1 MGGDPK
7 RLEVA
12 DSRVSGIELAEQS
25 RIVDHAIERVPTGI
39 TAFLGR
45 TLKGPVNQ
53 PVPVASFAEFQQ
65 IFGGLWQPSTLSY
78 ALEQFFENGGRRALV
93 VRIVNGAR
101 PPTIT
106 LPAAG
111 SALRLIALNPGSRE
125 YLRASVDYDGIGEG
139 ESDRFNLV
147 VQRVRSAASELIE
160 DQEIFRRVSVVKASG
175 RYVTDI
181 LLESGLVRVT
191 GPVPVYRP
199 DRSVSGPGA
208 AVVGYAVSNPD
219 GDDGGP
225 LTDYDVIGSAID
237 GTGVFALKGAARFN
251 MLCIP
256 PLTRDHDVGLST
268 LLVAAK
274 FCRERQAL
282 LLVDPPSAWL
292 SARTALDSWRVW
304 PFRSDSAVMYYPRVQ
319 AFDRL
324 RGRVETFA
332 SSGAAAGMIA
342 RSDETWP
349 VWAAAESDES
359 ILRPGLRPAVAVS
372 DSDRIRLAKVGINTL
387 VSVRS
392 TLRAALSPRTLAA
405 GGCGISDWKH
415 LSARRLSLF
424 IAASIEAGTRWVTL
438 EHNGPATWERARA
451 LAEAFLDELAEL
463 GAFVGNAP
471 DESHFVIGDERVNRP
486 ALVAEGKFNLLFG
499 FATSKA
505 GEFDTWLVTHQ
516 AGASR
521 VRPVSVNRATT
532 SKHRVEWEI
541 ETSILRG
548 DSVVFS
554 GRGVPPSASP
564 SRRPPSTGGD

>member
-1 MGGDPK
+1 MGGDPE

-12 DSRVSGIELAEQS
+12 DSRVSGAELAEQS
-25 RIVDHAIERVPTGI
+25 RTSDRAIERVSTGI
-39 TAFLGR
+39 AAFVGR
-45 TLKGPVNQ
+45 ALKGPVNQ

-78 ALEQFFENGGRRALV
+78 ALEQFFENGGRRALI
-93 VRIVNGAR
+93 VRVVNGAR

-106 LPAAG
+106 LPASGA
-111 SALRLIALNPGSRE
+111 ALRLIALNPGSRE
-125 YLRASVDYDGIGEG
+125 YLRASVDYDGIGDG
-139 ESDRFNLV
+139 EPDRFNLV

-160 DQEIFRRVSVVKASG
+160 DQEIFRRISILPDSG
-175 RYVTDI
+175 RFVIDV
-181 LLESGLVRVT
+181 LLESRLVRVT
-191 GPVPVYRP
+191 GPAPVRRP
-199 DRSVSGPGA
+199 DRSASGYGGA
-208 AVVGYAVSNPD
+208 AIGYAVSNPD

-225 LTDYDVIGSAID
+225 LTDYDVIGSAIE
-237 GTGVFALKGAARFN
+237 GTGLFALNGVSRFN
-251 MLCIP
+251 LLCIP
-256 PLTRDHDVGLST
+256 PLTRDGDLGLSS

-292 SARTALDSWRVW
+292 SARTALDSLRIW
-304 PFRSDSAVMYYPRVQ
+304 PFRSDSAVMFFPRVQ

-332 SSGAAAGMIA
+332 SCGAAAGMVA

-359 ILRPGLRPAVAVS
+359 ILRPGLRPAVPVS
-372 DSDRIRLAKVGINTL
+372 DADRVRLAQAGVNTL
-387 VSVRS
+387 LSVRS
-392 TLRAALSPRTLAA
+392 SVRTSISPRTLAA
-405 GGCGISDWKH
+405 GGCGISDWKY
-415 LSARRLSLF
+415 LSARRLALF
-424 IAASIEAGTRWVTL
+424 IAASIEQGTRWVVL
-438 EHNGPATWERARA
+438 EHNGPATWERARFQADCFLEA
-451 LAEAFLDELAEL
+451 LAEQ
-463 GAFVGNAP
+463 GAFIGTSP

-499 FATSKA
+499 FATSKP

-548 DSVVFS
+548 
-554 GRGVPPSASP
+554 
-564 SRRPPSTGGD
+564 